1 MTRKARFPHRRIVWL
16 SVFGSLLLAL
26 AIGGVGYAQDET
38 TTMKQAAVQ
47 NIQEYGPLFLQ
58 SFQDRYFTRKGEQLA
73 WLRDILLCMI
83 PLLAMAGV
91 TLYPLLRGRSIS
103 QRLPN
108 PPVGRLVKM
117 YATQGVILMVV
128 LFVLGLCLFL
138 LQFWMT
144 SLGAVT
150 NPQYVLQEQAINYV
164 VDNREELVDNYSAIF
179 AGVAEQLK
187 TDEDM
192 SILSTILENGRQ
204 LRDDPLIEGVVALLE
219 FLWPLL
225 SNLFLI
231 TFLVI
236 ALAFLRRLWPD
247 IRRMLRFPLD
257 QIAAERLRPAPVPAA
272 ASGALPPGYGYGP
285 PLATGAAPGQFAA
298 GYAAPPGMAP
308 PGQRGVAAQMWAE
321 GRRLIWLEVRVVGV
335 FMIAATLLS
344 LLMGVILYLFVIP
357 LVSLLVN
364 VVSVAMMYFVEH
376 AGAST
381 AIALVVILIALFLV
395 ECFILFGA
403 MFFLLVRRTLG
414 VFRRRFLREIT
425 WREAWRL
432 LGRQCGRFGL
442 ATGLATGLGI
452 ILMVLADWTAGFLI
466 GADLWALGLLA
477 VPFILLVGFNLGF
490 WLGRGLRLLRAMW

>member
-26 AIGGVGYAQDET
+26 AISGVGHAQDE

-47 NIQEYGPLFLQ
+47 KIQEYGPVFLQ

-83 PLLAMAGV
+83 PLLALAGV
-91 TLYPLLRGRSIS
+91 TLYPLLRGRHIR
-103 QRLPN
+103 QRLAN
-108 PPVGRLVKM
+108 PPMGRLFKL
-117 YATQGVILMVV
+117 YATQGVILMAVM
-128 LFVLGLCLFL
+128 FTLGLCLFL

-150 NPQYVLQEQAINYV
+150 NPQYVLQEQAITYV

-187 TDEDM
+187 TDEEL

-204 LRDDPLIEGVVALLE
+204 LRDDPLIEGTAALLE

-231 TFLVI
+231 TFLAI

-257 QIAAERLRPAPVPAA
+257 QIAAERLRLASVPAA

-285 PLATGAAPGQFAA
+285 PPAAMAPGQFAA
-298 GYAAPPGMAP
+298 SYAAPPGMAA

-321 GRRLIWLEVRVVGV
+321 GRRLIWMEIRVVGV

-344 LLMGVILYLFVIP
+344 LLMGAILYLFVIP

-364 VVSVAMMYFVEH
+364 VFSVAMLYFVEH

-381 AIALVVILIALFLV
+381 AIALVVILIALFLI

-466 GADLWALGLLA
+466 GADLWALGLLS
-477 VPFILLVGFNLGF
+477 VPVILLIGFNLGF
-490 WLGRGLRLLRAMW
+490 WLGRGVRLLRAMW